1 MKALLTFIAFAL
13 CASTASLAA
22 EPAVQDMQ
30 SWPVIKPVAVRE
42 LALCTWAKD
51 RPAAM
56 RLVQQHVVQHG
67 SGDPPQY
74 RFRRSDFAQCGGE
87 AAVAIVIADPME
99 VPDLLTKIWLNQNAR
114 CVAAT
119 TKFDMTA
126 LRSRLL
132 RSPEAKRIKGL
143 GDDETI
149 LLGVVTAENLGP
161 EIRAGLAK
169 CDPELARVI
178 ETDQI
183 YAGRFFRELEY
194 EAARNA

>member
-1 MKALLTFIAFAL
+1 MRALLTFLGFAL

-30 SWPVIKPVAVRE
+30 SWPAIKPAAVRE

-56 RLVQQHVVQHG
+56 RLIQQHVAQDG

-74 RFRRSDFAQCGGE
+74 RFRRSDLAQCGGE
-87 AAVAIVIADPME
+87 AALAIMIADPME
-99 VPDLLTKIWLNQNAR
+99 VPDLLTRIWLNQNAR
-114 CVAAT
+114 CVATT
-119 TKFDMTA
+119 TKFDMKA
-126 LRSRLL
+126 LRSQLL
-132 RSPEAKRIKGL
+132 ALPEAKKMKRL
-143 GDDETI
+143 GDDETT
-149 LLGVVTAENLGP
+149 LAGVVTAENLGP